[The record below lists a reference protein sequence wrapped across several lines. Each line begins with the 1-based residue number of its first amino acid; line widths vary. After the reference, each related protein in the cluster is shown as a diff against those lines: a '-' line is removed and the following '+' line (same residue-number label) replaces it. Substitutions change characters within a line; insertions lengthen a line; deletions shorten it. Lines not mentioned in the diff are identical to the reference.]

1 MNALTLTKT
10 DPQFD
15 YSALDRADLS
25 PTTREKYKAAILR
38 FLKEDISP
46 FDYPAL
52 ASHAASLPSSSRAF
66 LKAAL
71 GVMAR
76 EYENIIKSGSTAEHA
91 ATIKATL
98 HRLEAMDSAIQVH
111 TPKGQRAA
119 VWLSN
124 EEVEAI
130 TALPDRSPL
139 PGRRDW
145 IVLAALLGAGL
156 RRAELAGLTFAAI
169 KRQPKKNGGMRAV
182 LEITNGKGDKARVVP
197 ISPLLESRLNEWRN
211 EAGDGRVARSVNK
224 VQKINGSL
232 SAKAINDIVH
242 KYGAMVGLPE
252 LEAHDLRRTWA
263 QIGVNAGVPFQQIST
278 LLGHSN
284 FAVTQRYLDMHIDIE
299 SSISDFVPLH

>member
-15 YSALDRADLS
+15 YSALDRADLA

-76 EYENIIKSGSTAEHA
+76 EYANMIKSESTSEHA
-91 ATIKATL
+91 ATIQATL

-124 EEVEAI
+124 EEVERL
-130 TALPDRSPL
+130 TALPDRSTI

-145 IVLAALLGAGL
+145 SVLAVLLGAGL
-156 RRAELAGLTFAAI
+156 RRAELAGLSFADI
-169 KRQPKKNGGMRAV
+169 HHQPTKNGTMRAV
-182 LEITNGKGDKARVVP
+182 LEITGKGNKTRVVP

-263 QIGVNAGVPFQQIST
+263 QIGVNAELVTLDFSALLDYVCQQAGVAPPRLT
-278 LLGHSN
+278 
-284 FAVTQRYLDMHIDIE
+284 
-299 SSISDFVPLH
+299 